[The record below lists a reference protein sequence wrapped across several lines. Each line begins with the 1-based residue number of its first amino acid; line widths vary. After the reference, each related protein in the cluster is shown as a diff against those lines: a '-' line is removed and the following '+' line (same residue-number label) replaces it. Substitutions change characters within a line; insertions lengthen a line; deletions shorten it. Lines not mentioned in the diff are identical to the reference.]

1 MMGEELKTREFLGI
15 YLDGSGSLSMEDLH
29 ETMTNGFTFLLWWKI
44 GEREFVRKLCSE
56 EAMAMVWLWRW

>member
-1 MMGEELKTREFLGI
+1 MMGEELKAREFLGI

-44 GEREFVRKLCSE
+44 GEREFVRKLC
-56 EAMAMVWLWRW
+56 